1 MPHPPETCQVYLR
14 TVEEIDEH
22 HLANVTDDGMEG
34 SGRVM
39 AARGKLQ
46 KSIVSS
52 PVFPIASLENLVPV
66 VLHITL
72 EIVLKLYKMSLYPV
86 KSEDCTPN
94 EFRTPEN
101 DDKWKVKSREL
112 LDWEGEYK
120 TFREQYLDFI
130 NIREQYSAENEKELD
145 VIAKLS
151 SSVHKN

>member
-1 MPHPPETCQVYLR
+1 
-14 TVEEIDEH
+14 
-22 HLANVTDDGMEG
+22 
-34 SGRVM
+34 
-39 AARGKLQ
+39 
-46 KSIVSS
+46 
-52 PVFPIASLENLVPV
+52 
-66 VLHITL
+66 
-72 EIVLKLYKMSLYPV
+72 MSLYPV
-86 KSEDCTPN
+86 KSEDCTSN

-120 TFREQYLDFI
+120 TFLEQYLDFI